1 MTKVKLLWSSDYSLS
16 DLNAA
21 FDSEIVSSITD
32 WEDVSDED
40 LKILKNNIWMVNGIL
55 NTPNVGERPL
65 YPLLVV
71 KPDPSTTRPE
81 SKLSLSNV
89 LLQVKDHVA
98 KEEARIEAQRK
109 AAEKKKAE
117 REAKK
122 EVKSLAEK
130 KALLEKLK
138 QELGEE

>member
-1 MTKVKLLWSSDYSLS
+1 MTKVKLLWITDYSLS
-16 DLNAA
+16 DLNDA

-40 LKILKNNIWMVNGIL
+40 LKILKNNFWVVNGIL

-71 KPDPSTTRPE
+71 KPDPSTTHPE

-89 LLQVKDHVA
+89 LLQVKDHIA